1 MPVGTV
7 VVLWLAS
14 TGAFASFLALIAIE
28 VLDWDDADGA
38 LFTAGGVAVTD
49 V

>member
-1 MPVGTV
+1 
-7 VVLWLAS
+7 VLWLAS

-38 LFTAGGVAVTD
+38 LATAGGVAVRD
-49 V
+49 G